1 MAQSVTIPPAGDDL
15 RAELEQASRELRAAV
30 LAVDHARA
38 EGAVHRYVEA
48 VRLSWEALPDQER
61 AMSAIPARAC
71 ELLAWARQMTLI
83 QRNLATDQHRVL
95 KKPSRYH
102 SAVSRHAGLHVKG

>member
-1 MAQSVTIPPAGDDL
+1 MALSVPNRTDNDPSGA
-15 RAELEQASRELRAAV
+15 LEQAARELRAAV
-30 LAVDHARA
+30 MAVDHARA

-48 VRLSWEALPDQER
+48 VRRSWEALPDQER
-61 AMSAIPARAC
+61 AVSAIPARAC

-95 KKPSRYH
+95 QKASRYH
-102 SAVSRHAGLHVKG
+102 SAVNRHATLQVKG

>member
-1 MAQSVTIPPAGDDL
+1 MNGNLDRAG
-15 RAELEQASRELRAAV
+15 RELRAAV

-48 VRLSWEALPDQER
+48 VRESWEALPEQER
-61 AMSAIPARAC
+61 GGSSIPSNAC

-83 QRNLATDQHRVL
+83 QRSLAADQCSVVQ
-95 KKPSRYH
+95 KASRYH
-102 SAVSRHAGLHVKG
+102 NTYHNTLTRRASLHVKG